1 MRLPARQGKYV
12 EFRPRPGTLQSRP
25 VQPLK
30 PLPEPNATSPDR
42 YLVDLTKPFA
52 LSELGGTGELPQWAE
67 ALQPHVAAGFGWEIG
82 GSGARRIVIE
92 APAAFD
98 ARFASLAKATV
109 ERRAGFSA
117 ETKGEANATEL
128 FVGPGLP
135 ALAWKRS
142 GGFLWIATSAADLAG
157 VPEPKAEAGLARWS
171 QLDLEA
177 VRKAGTG
184 WKAAEGAFSL
194 DETRPFSDR
203 VLGILG
209 WMPKTS
215 ALTTER
221 RFTAG
226 AFSERVAFTHST
238 AAVST
243 APKPAAAPKKPPK

>member
-1 MRLPARQGKYV
+1 
-12 EFRPRPGTLQSRP
+12 
-25 VQPLK
+25 
-30 PLPEPNATSPDR
+30 
-42 YLVDLTKPFA
+42 VDLTKPVA
-52 LSELGGTGELPQWAE
+52 LSDLGGTGELPQWAE
-67 ALQPHVAAGFGWEIG
+67 ALQPYVASGFGWEIG
-82 GSGARRIVIE
+82 GGGARRIVVA
-92 APAAFD
+92 APATFD
-98 ARFASLAKATV
+98 PRFASLAKATI

-157 VPEPKAEAGLARWS
+157 VPEPKAEPGLARWS

-184 WKAAEGAFSL
+184 WKAAEGAFSP

-226 AFSERVAFTHST
+226 AFSERVAFTHA
-238 AAVST
+238 AAVAPT
-243 APKPAAAPKKPPK
+243 TPKPATAPKKPPK